1 MLPILIAKGATE
13 LFLLPEMAN
22 RHGLIAGATG
32 TGKTVTLQVLAENF
46 SALGVPVF
54 MADIKGDLTGISQ
67 AGGQNPKVAARIQ
80 ELKLDAYEFRG
91 CPVTLWDVFGE
102 EGHPIRATV
111 LEMGP
116 LLFSRLLQLNDIQSG
131 VLNLVFKIADEA
143 GLLLLDLKDLR
154 ATVQHVGDH
163 ASSFTTQYGNVS
175 TASIGAIQRGL
186 LNLESQGGEK
196 FFGEPA
202 LNLDD
207 LIQTD
212 GNGRGVVNILAADK
226 LIGAPKVYATL
237 LLWLLSELYER
248 LPEVGDLPKPKFVLF
263 FDEAHLLFT
272 DISQALLEK
281 VEQVVR
287 LVRSKGV
294 GVYFVTQNPRDIPDN
309 VLGQL
314 GNRIQHAL
322 RAFTPRDQKSVKA
335 AAETF
340 RTNPKIDTG
349 TVVTQLGV
357 GEALVSLL
365 DEKGQPSVV
374 DRAFVVPPRSQ
385 IGPISPQQRQ
395 ELIQHSMVAGVYEQ
409 IIDRESAY
417 EHLRAAT
424 KSSPS
429 QGNAAPASGGGLL
442 GQIISGAVGGI
453 TGARARQ
460 GDTVVEALSK
470 NFTRTIA
477 NTAGREIVRG
487 LMGSLFGGTRRKR

>member
-1 MLPILIAKGATE
+1 MPILIAKGATD
-13 LFLLPEMAN
+13 LLLLPQMAN

-46 SALGVPVF
+46 SALGVSVF

-67 AGGQNPKVAARIQ
+67 PGGQNPKVAARIQ
-80 ELKLDAYEFRG
+80 ELKLDAYEFWG
-91 CPVTLWDVFGE
+91 CPATLWDVFGE
-102 EGHPIRATV
+102 QGHPVRATV
-111 LEMGP
+111 SEMGP
-116 LLFSRLLQLNDIQSG
+116 LLFSRLLQLNEIQSG
-131 VLNLVFKIADEA
+131 VLSLVFKIADEG

-163 ASSFTTQYGNVS
+163 ASDFTTRYGNVS

-212 GNGRGVVNILAADK
+212 GNGQGVVNILAADK
-226 LIGAPKVYATL
+226 LIGSPKVYATL

-248 LPEVGDLPKPKFVLF
+248 LPEVGDLPKPKLVLF
-263 FDEAHLLFT
+263 FDEAHLLFS
-272 DISQALLEK
+272 DIPQSLLEK

-322 RAFTPRDQKSVKA
+322 RAFTPRDQKAVKA

-340 RTNPKIDTG
+340 RTNPKIDTA
-349 TVVTQLGV
+349 TVVTELGV

-374 DRAFVVPPRSQ
+374 DRAFIVPPRSQ

-395 ELIQHSMVAGVYEQ
+395 QLIQHSIVAGVYERF
-409 IIDRESAY
+409 IDRESAY
-417 EHLRAAT
+417 EHLKAAT
-424 KSSPS
+424 KDSPG
-429 QGNAAPASGGGLL
+429 QRNAAPVTGGGIL
-442 GQIISGAVGGI
+442 GQLITGAVGGI
-453 TGARARQ
+453 SGARARQ
-460 GDTVVEALSK
+460 SDTVVEALSK
-470 NFTRTIA
+470 NLTRTIA
-477 NTAGREIVRG
+477 NTAGRELVRG
-487 LMGSLFGGTRRKR
+487 LMGSLFGGTNRKR